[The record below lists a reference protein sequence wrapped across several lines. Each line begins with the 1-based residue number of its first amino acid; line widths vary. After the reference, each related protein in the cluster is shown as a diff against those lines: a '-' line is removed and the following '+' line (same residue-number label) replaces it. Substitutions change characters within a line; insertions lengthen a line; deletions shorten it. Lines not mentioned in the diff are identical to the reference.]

1 MPGSSGKGGAVL
13 WQNWAMEFPYT
24 RTVGPVVGRFL
35 AGLRE
40 RKIEGLC
47 TSAGQVLVPPT
58 GYDPQTSE
66 TLKSWVAV
74 RDEGVVMTWTWVD
87 TVAEGQPLPHPFA
100 WALIRLDG
108 ADTALLHAVDASCP
122 SAMKTGMR
130 VKVRWAKETVG
141 HIRDIECF
149 EPIP

>member
-1 MPGSSGKGGAVL
+1 MPTSLGHRGGVL
-13 WQNWAMEFPYT
+13 SQNWAMEFPYT

-40 RKIEGLC
+40 RKIEGLR
-47 TSAGQVLVPPT
+47 TSAGQVVVPPT

-66 TLKSWVAV
+66 GLESWVAV
-74 RDEGVVMTWTWVD
+74 AEEGVVTTWTWVE
-87 TVAEGQPLPHPFA
+87 TVTEGQPLPPPFA
-100 WALIRLDG
+100 WALIRLGG
-108 ADTALLHAVDASCP
+108 ADTALLHAVDASCA

-149 EPIP
+149 EPLP